1 MSDSTLKLRD
11 VRRIFRLI
19 GEVRQAGSDPTVWR
33 PHLVKRLRKMFAA
46 EIVISSEVYFR
57 TTATP
62 GVMRVVDIGWG
73 TGPDKNV
80 WQIQTEQDNERPE
93 TYRLVTGSALPG
105 SLDPSG
111 ASGPGITLRPGEK
124 VPVRPLKPVYGGQ
137 CFILSQYALPHVG
150 AVDQLGLHRAWGS
163 KPFTPA
169 EHRLVHLFH
178 VELGRVWKHE
188 VIRQAQDPSS
198 DLPAR
203 LHQTLHEL
211 LQGASE
217 KQIAIKL
224 NLSQH
229 TIHNYVKALHKRFN
243 VSSRGE
249 LLAKAGQNNPA
260 NFIPKLSMDD
270 LD

>member
-1 MSDSTLKLRD
+1 MSDSHLKLRD

-33 PHLVKRLRKMFAA
+33 PHLVKRLKKMFKA

-57 TTATP
+57 TTNVP
-62 GVMRVVDIGWG
+62 GSMRVVDIGWG
-73 TGPDKNV
+73 TGPDTDV
-80 WQIQTEQDNERPE
+80 WQIQTERDNERPE
-93 TYRLVTGSALPG
+93 TYRLVTGSSLPG
-105 SLDPSG
+105 SLDPEG
-111 ASGPGITLRPGEK
+111 ASAPRSGKAGEQ
-124 VPVRPLKPVYGGQ
+124 VPVVPQKPVYGGQ
-137 CFILSQYALPHVG
+137 CFILSQYPLPHVG

-163 KPFTPA
+163 QPFSSA

-178 VELGRVWKHE
+178 VELGRVWKRE
-188 VIRQAQDPSS
+188 VIRQAQDPAS

-249 LLAKAGQNNPA
+249 LLAKAGQQNP
-260 NFIPKLSMDD
+260 NHFIPKLSLDD